1 MTRPLTPYLTA
12 IEEDLR
18 RTLQASEPMLLRLYQ
33 MMQYHL
39 GWLDVDLRPVEAP
52 KGKRLRPLT
61 CLLACEAVG
70 GDWRRALPAAS
81 AIELIHNFSL
91 VHDDIED
98 NSPTRRHRP
107 TVWSLWGI
115 AQGINTGDTL
125 WVISRL
131 ATLRLIERGYD
142 AETVLHVARLLDETC
157 LALCAGQYLDI
168 HFESVDSVTMSEYSS
183 MIAGKTAA
191 LLSASFAAGS
201 RLGGADEATVQNYA
215 GFGRELGITF
225 QIVDDIL
232 GIWGDPAVTGKS
244 AASDILEKK
253 KTIPILHTLAWEQQ
267 QGYEDL
273 SRIYARASLTE
284 QDIPTILALL
294 ERAGARVAT
303 LRRAREHQERTM
315 AFLGTPDITHP
326 AQQDLIELALSLL
339 ERSA

>member
-1 MTRPLTPYLTA
+1 MTRPLQPYLTA
-12 IEEDLR
+12 IEEDLH
-18 RTLQASEPMLLRLYQ
+18 RTLQATEPMVLPLYQ

-39 GWLDVDLRPVEAP
+39 GWLDVDLRPMDAP
-52 KGKRLRPLT
+52 KGKRLRPLL
-61 CLLACEAVG
+61 CVLACEAVG
-70 GDWRRALPAAS
+70 GDWHRALAAAS

-98 NSPTRRHRP
+98 NSLTRRHRP

-131 ATLRLIERGYD
+131 ATLRLVEEGYD
-142 AETVLHVARLLDETC
+142 PGTVLSIVRLFDETC
-157 LALCAGQYLDI
+157 LALCTGQYLDI
-168 HFESVDSVTMSEYSS
+168 RFESADSVTMAEYDS

-191 LLSASFAAGS
+191 LLSASLAAGAL
-201 RLGGADEATVQNYA
+201 LGGAEENVVRNYA

-253 KTIPILHTLAWEQQ
+253 KTIPILQALEWEQR

-273 SRIYARASLTE
+273 CRIYSQPTLTE

-294 ERAGARVAT
+294 ERAGARET
-303 LRRAREHQERTM
+303 IRRQAREHQERTL
-315 AFLGTPDITHP
+315 AYLDRSEIAHP
-326 AQQDLIELALSLL
+326 AQRDLYELALSLL
-339 ERSA
+339 ERNT